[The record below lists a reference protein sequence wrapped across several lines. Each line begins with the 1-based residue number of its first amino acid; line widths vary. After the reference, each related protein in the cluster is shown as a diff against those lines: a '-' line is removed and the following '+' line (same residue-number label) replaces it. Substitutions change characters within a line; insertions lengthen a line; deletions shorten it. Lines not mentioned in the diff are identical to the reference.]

1 MKGRIGR
8 DIFCTGCGTCVG
20 ICPDNIIEMRKN
32 SRGTYTPILKDT
44 SCKECG
50 LCVKVCPGISVNL
63 IELNERIFG
72 KATKNVFV
80 GNYIN
85 CYIGHSTN
93 ERVLYESAS
102 GGIATALLIFALEEG
117 LIDGAIVTKMDASNP
132 LEPEVFVARTR
143 DEIILASKSKYCPVP
158 LNIALKYVLTYND
171 RLAIVGLPC
180 HMHGLR
186 KAELHKRELKDRI
199 ILRIGLF
206 CGHTVN
212 FSGTKFLLDRMGI
225 RVKDV
230 VKLDYR
236 SRGWP
241 GGMTIKLRDDS
252 EKFLPEQFYWDHFF
266 APFFFTPLRCTLCS
280 DQTNE
285 LADISLGDAWLPE
298 LMKNNKGESIIIT
311 RTKVGEKVLRKAK
324 QKGKIMVMRVDSNEV
339 IRSQRSSLYFK
350 KKGLMARTSIMK
362 AFGRSVPE
370 IRSKLLRS
378 RDPTMYLGAML
389 TYLSIC
395 ISSRKSLRR
404 LLMYVPLPILRL
416 YHDIVIGASIGVR
429 ASIRRDE

>member
-8 DIFCTGCGTCVG
+8 DILCTGCGTCAG
-20 ICPDNIIEMRKN
+20 ICPDNVIEMRKN
-32 SRGTYTPILKDT
+32 SGGTYTPILKDT

-63 IELNERIFG
+63 IELNKLIFG
-72 KATKNVFV
+72 KAPKNVFV

-85 CYIGHSTN
+85 CYIGHSTD
-93 ERVLYESAS
+93 EILRYEAAS
-102 GGIATALLIFALEEG
+102 GGLVTALIIFALDEG
-117 LIDGAIVTKMDASNP
+117 IINGAAVTRMSKGNP
-132 LEPEVFVARTR
+132 LEPEVFIARTSE
-143 DEIILASKSKYCPVP
+143 DVISSSKSKYCPVP
-158 LNIALKYVLTYND
+158 LNMIIQDILND
-171 RLAIVGLPC
+171 DGKFAIVGLPC
-180 HMHGLR
+180 HIQGIR
-186 KAELHKRELKDRI
+186 KAEMLSEKLKKRAVLHV
-199 ILRIGLF
+199 GLF
-206 CGHTVN
+206 CSHTVN
-212 FSGTKFLLDRMGI
+212 FFGTKFLLRRTNIKED
-225 RVKDV
+225 DV

-236 SRGWP
+236 GKGWP
-241 GGMTIKLRDDS
+241 GGMTIKLRNGS
-252 EKFLPEQFYWDHFF
+252 EKFLPSQFYWDHFF

-311 RTKVGEKVLRKAK
+311 RTKVGEKILRKAK
-324 QKGKIMVMRVDSNEV
+324 QKGKIMVTRVDSNEV

-350 KKGLMARTSIMK
+350 KKGLMARMSVMK
-362 AFGRSVPE
+362 LLGKKVPE

-378 RDPTMYLGAML
+378 RDPTLYLGAIL

-416 YHDIVIGASIGVR
+416 YHDIMIGTSIGASI
-429 ASIRRDE
+429 RRHE